1 VADTGLPDQ
10 ETSSRPKV
18 QPGRGVAVAAVVVA
32 VLFGFA
38 LGGLVV
44 AVTRRREHVTSV
56 GCVATTV
63 ARRGLPSVVTLHV
76 QTGAGAGAGSG
87 SGEVIS
93 PDGYVLT
100 NNHVISAAATGGTIT
115 LVFNDGVSTQARLVG
130 RDVATDL
137 AVVKVE
143 NHDDLKPIPWG
154 ASSKLVV
161 GQPVVA
167 LGAPLGLSSTVT
179 TGIVSAL
186 NRSVNVP
193 ADNGRTALLV
203 AAIQTDAA
211 INPGNSGGALVD
223 CAGRLVGIPTAGA
236 TVPQPQ
242 GGSSAGNIGIGF
254 AIPSEYA
261 RMISDEL
268 IAHGEVTH
276 SFFGVQVAPV
286 STGASPAAP
295 SPRGLYVVGVTPGG
309 PSAAAG
315 IQQGDVITKLDGVA
329 ATSAEQLEALT
340 LTKRPA
346 ETVPVTIERAGVERT
361 LEVTLGSQ
369 PPPS

>member
-1 VADTGLPDQ
+1 VADTGPPDQ
-10 ETSSRPKV
+10 EASSRPRI
-18 QPGRGVAVAAVVVA
+18 QLGRGAAVAAVVVA
-32 VLFGFA
+32 VLFGVV
-38 LGGLVV
+38 LGGVVV
-44 AVTRRREHVTSV
+44 ALARRRDHVTSV

-76 QTGAGAGAGSG
+76 QAGSSAGSG

-100 NNHVISAAATGGTIT
+100 NNHVISAAAAGGTIT
-115 LVFNDGVSTQARLVG
+115 ALFNDGVSTPARLVG
-130 RDVATDL
+130 RDVSTDL
-137 AVVKVE
+137 AVVKVD
-143 NHDDLKPIPWG
+143 NHDDLRPIPWG

-167 LGAPLGLSSTVT
+167 LGAPLGLASTVT

-186 NRSVNVP
+186 NRTVNVP

-236 TVPQPQ
+236 TIPQPQ

-268 IAHGEVTH
+268 IAHGAVTLVLRDAG
-276 SFFGVQVAPV
+276 GVRVGWRVAR
-286 STGASPAAP
+286 GAE
-295 SPRGLYVVGVTPGG
+295 SPRAV
-309 PSAAAG
+309 
-315 IQQGDVITKLDGVA
+315 
-329 ATSAEQLEALT
+329 
-340 LTKRPA
+340 R
-346 ETVPVTIERAGVERT
+346 R
-361 LEVTLGSQ
+361 
-369 PPPS
+369 